1 MVLEGLGVYWD
12 LMVYGV
18 RSVVSVF
25 FFFCGL
31 SCLGFRGWGL
41 GLGFA
46 VWSLGVHDLF

>member
-25 FFFCGL
+25 FFFL
-31 SCLGFRGWGL
+31 WAFV
-41 GLGFA
+41 F
-46 VWSLGVHDLF
+46 GV

>member
-25 FFFCGL
+25 FFLWAFV
-31 SCLGFRGWGL
+31 F
-41 GLGFA
+41 
-46 VWSLGVHDLF
+46 GV